1 VKVSRLVGISLVA
14 GFLAAAI
21 NPVLAA
27 RENYYKGK
35 VLTVVIGSKPGG
47 GTDTTAR
54 LVARFWGN
62 NIPGKPQVLVRNKG
76 VQVTA
81 ANEMHNTTRPDGLTV
96 NVYADAG
103 SLGPLRRG
111 SKSVKYNPLQWGI
124 VGSIDRGPS
133 ILLIRKAA
141 MDRLN
146 DRSKPPVTIGSVST
160 DRAQDAMTLFGAE
173 ALGWNIKFV
182 LGYPSSNQIYLAF
195 ERGEVDMFGSGTDD
209 TSSRGSSRAASPFP
223 WPRRSRVPIT
233 RTCRPTNRFSATRSR
248 RARCGRPTAPGA
260 AAMPWTSISQRRP
273 RLLRMSS
280 RSSVPRSW
288 RRERIRSSGK
298 RRRTPW
304 VAGLSPSAARR
315 HSSASRDR
323 SISWP
328 MYGTWSRS
336 FERSTGCH
344 RFQK

>member
-1 VKVSRLVGISLVA
+1 VGISLVA
-14 GFLAAAI
+14 GFLAAAT

-27 RENYYKGK
+27 DQDYYKGK
-35 VLTVVIGSKPGG
+35 VLTMIIGSKPGG

-62 NIPGKPQVLVRNKG
+62 LIPGKPRVLVRNKG

-173 ALGWNIKFV
+173 AVGWNIKFV

-195 ERGEVDMFGSGTDD
+195 ERGEIDMFGSGTDD
-209 TSSRGSSRAASPFP
+209 IIA
-223 WPRRSRVPIT
+223 
-233 RTCRPTNRFSATRSR
+233 RFLK
-248 RARCGRPTAPGA
+248 GGA
-260 AAMPWTSISQRRP
+260 AVPLAAEVARPDYPDVPTYEQVLGNKKPTGTMWKAYRTWGGGNAVDKYFATPPKTPADILRILRVSFVQTGKDPEFRKTANDTLGGGFVTISGEETF
-273 RLLRMSS
+273 
-280 RSSVPRSW
+280 
-288 RRERIRSSGK
+288 ERIEGSLNIPADVHDLVRK
-298 RRRTPW
+298 LR
-304 VAGLSPSAARR
+304 AKYGLPQVSK
-315 HSSASRDR
+315 
-323 SISWP
+323 
-328 MYGTWSRS
+328 M
-336 FERSTGCH
+336 
-344 RFQK
+344 K

>member
-1 VKVSRLVGISLVA
+1 VRILVVA
-14 GFLAAAI
+14 GFLAATVD
-21 NPVLAA
+21 PVLAA
-27 RENYYKGK
+27 GEDYYKGK

-62 NIPGKPQVLVRNKG
+62 NIPGKPQVVVRNKG

-111 SKSVKYNPLQWGI
+111 SKSVKYDPLQWGI

-141 MDRLN
+141 LDRLN

-160 DRAQDAMTLFGAE
+160 DRAQDAMTIFGAE

-195 ERGEVDMFGSGTDD
+195 ERGEIDLFGSGTDD
-209 TSSRGSSRAASPFP
+209 IIARFVKGGVAVPLAAEVARPDYPDVPTYDTVLGAKKPTGIMWKAYRTWGGGNAVDKYFATPPKMSPDVLKILRTSFMATGKDPGFRKAATDTLGGGF
-223 WPRRSRVPIT
+223 VT
-233 RTCRPTNRFSATRSR
+233 
-248 RARCGRPTAPGA
+248 
-260 AAMPWTSISQRRP
+260 ISGEETY
-273 RLLRMSS
+273 
-280 RSSVPRSW
+280 
-288 RRERIRSSGK
+288 ERIEGSLNIPADVRDLVRK
-298 RRRTPW
+298 LR
-304 VAGLSPSAARR
+304 AKYGLPQLSK
-315 HSSASRDR
+315 
-323 SISWP
+323 
-328 MYGTWSRS
+328 M
-336 FERSTGCH
+336 
-344 RFQK
+344 K